1 MLFASLAA
9 AAALHVSVL
18 PPAAQLAAV
27 ERALPYHLLVLPQ
40 SLQLVRAEL
49 IRDGAGV
56 PGARIEYSIEGA
68 IVDIDERPVDPAGA
82 PPDSDDAPR
91 IFNINGYPAVFHEMG
106 GGYRHLNALVWL
118 RSDLQVT
125 ISSRDRVSAPM
136 LLDVALDLR

>member
-68 IVDIDERPVDPAGA
+68 LVDIDERPVDPAGVA
-82 PPDSDDAPR
+82 PDSDDAPKV
-91 IFNINGYPAVFHEMG
+91 FNINGYPAVFREG

-125 ISSRDRVSAPM
+125 ISSRDRVNAPM
-136 LLDVALDLR
+136 LLDVALALR